1 MSEDRAF
8 VDTNVLV
15 YLHSNDDHVKRE
27 RAYQMLGAYP
37 CMTSVQVMTEFASVC
52 TRKTDMPV
60 CLIDRAMQKIG
71 TRYCFICDV
80 SMDTLSRALGI
91 RERFGYSYYDSIVIA
106 SAVDH
111 QCRCLF
117 SEDMRDGQIIDGVEI
132 VNIFA
137 REM

>member
-1 MSEDRAF
+1 MNGGRAF

-15 YLHSNDDHVKRE
+15 YLYSNDDLAKRE
-27 RAYQMLGAYP
+27 RAYRILEAYP

-52 TRKTDMPV
+52 TRKIDMPV

-80 SMDTLSRALGI
+80 SMDTLSSALGI
-91 RERFGYSYYDSIVIA
+91 RERFGYSCYDSIVIA

-111 QCRCLF
+111 RCRYLF